1 MIVGRI
7 TRKKRKCLK
16 RLPKE
21 NEEWKSKSTSTNDIT
36 WKKTK
41 YRKDEKKIQKSS
53 SQYKTE
59 NIAGFNNENVH
70 EKIKSMEA
78 RPPKCDWHKLD
89 YVYIKTTTLT

>member
-1 MIVGRI
+1 MGRI

-41 YRKDEKKIQKSS
+41 DRKDEKKIQKSS
-53 SQYKTE
+53 SQYKIE
-59 NIAGFNNENVH
+59 NITGFNNENVH
-70 EKIKSMEA
+70 EKITSMEA
-78 RPPKCDWHKLD
+78 RPPKCYWHKFN